1 MKEIQLLCYVIP
13 NRDVL
18 RFPSPPPTTSTFQ
31 ISAHAVWERHSDKGL
46 HPTAPAPIH
55 PSYLH
60 SLPPTPPS
68 KPRPPELCLIPWL
81 YCVCVGSS
89 SARLLSGAA
98 PRHVLYAQTDD
109 AVPLARQPRHK
120 DNNVLPRSFIN
131 TLSSPRQPHSK

>member
-1 MKEIQLLCYVIP
+1 MKEIQLLCYVIS
-13 NRDVL
+13 NGDVL
-18 RFPSPPPTTSTFQ
+18 RFPSPPPNLHLPDFGS
-31 ISAHAVWERHSDKGL
+31 RGL
-46 HPTAPAPIH
+46 GTLFRQGAASNSPCPH
-55 PSYLH
+55 PSI
-60 SLPPTPPS
+60 LPPVCPPPQNHGPQNS
-68 KPRPPELCLIPWL
+68 ASSHGSI
-81 YCVCVGSS
+81 VCVGSS